1 MTTTTKPTTA
11 DAAAQASIGA
21 AARELHLPTVRT
33 EAVRLAEIAD
43 RERQT
48 HLRYLAEVLAAE
60 VDDRTERRRTRRIN
74 DAKFPRLKR
83 LADFNIDAVPG
94 IAPAILGQLAG
105 GHYMDAGEPVVLLGD
120 SGTGKSHLL
129 IGLGLA
135 ACEQGRRVRYITTAQ
150 LVNELVEAAD
160 ERVLSRV
167 VGPLRTPGPALPRPI
182 PTPRLCRACDG
193 RDRKPWWRLRSR
205 WVGGWGCRHITGFRG
220 RRGAC
225 RWAGSGRAV
234 STMAW

>member
-1 MTTTTKPTTA
+1 MTTTSKPTTV

-83 LADFNIDAVPG
+83 LADFNVDAAST
-94 IAPAILGQLAG
+94 IAPADLGQLAG

-120 SGTGKSHLL
+120 SGTGKSHYAEVRIMPILPW
-129 IGLGLA
+129 A
-135 ACEQGRRVRYITTAQ
+135 ALSHRVIKP
-150 LVNELVEAAD
+150 
-160 ERVLSRV
+160 SRS
-167 VGPLRTPGPALPRPI
+167 A
-182 PTPRLCRACDG
+182 
-193 RDRKPWWRLRSR
+193 
-205 WVGGWGCRHITGFRG
+205 
-220 RRGAC
+220 
-225 RWAGSGRAV
+225 
-234 STMAW
+234 

>member
-1 MTTTTKPTTA
+1 MTTTSKPTTV

-83 LADFNIDAVPG
+83 LADFNIDA
-94 IAPAILGQLAG
+94 APESRPPSSVNWPAG
-105 GHYMDAGEPVVLLGD
+105 
-120 SGTGKSHLL
+120 
-129 IGLGLA
+129 
-135 ACEQGRRVRYITTAQ
+135 TTW
-150 LVNELVEAAD
+150 
-160 ERVLSRV
+160 
-167 VGPLRTPGPALPRPI
+167 TPASPWCCSVTPALES
-182 PTPRLCRACDG
+182 PTC
-193 RDRKPWWRLRSR
+193 S
-205 WVGGWGCRHITGFRG
+205 
-220 RRGAC
+220 
-225 RWAGSGRAV
+225 
-234 STMAW
+234 